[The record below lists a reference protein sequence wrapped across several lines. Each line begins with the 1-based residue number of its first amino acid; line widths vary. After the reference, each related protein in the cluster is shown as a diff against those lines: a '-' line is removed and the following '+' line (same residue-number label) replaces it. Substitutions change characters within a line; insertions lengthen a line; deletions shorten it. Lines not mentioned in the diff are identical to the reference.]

1 MLECKTKRIWKVKI
15 WMRDQAVSAHVMQSW
30 VKRQK
35 HIESSHFS
43 PNTSRFCPICVWLFS
58 VSVFALSL
66 PRPPPSLGITCLKFV
81 WSAFAFATLTWHLSL
96 FVGQQDLY
104 LVRIVGWKAPNTLYH
119 SLEEK
124 LTVPNTE
131 EKYSFWSRTYV
142 PGCLQARFWFLAGKW
157 GSVNHREIVSN
168 WLAKPLYENWTYTS
182 SRGYCQIFLL

>member
-1 MLECKTKRIWKVKI
+1 MNERPSSQCTCDAVMGKEAKTHWIVP
-15 WMRDQAVSAHVMQSW
+15 
-30 VKRQK
+30 
-35 HIESSHFS
+35 F
-43 PNTSRFCPICVWLFS
+43 FS
-58 VSVFALSL
+58 VYIPFFVGFVFGFSQHLFL
-66 PRPPPSLGITCLKFV
+66 PSACPPPSLGITCLKFV

-124 LTVPNTE
+124 LAVPNTE